1 MLPIPVSLKCFP
13 TAAATRRL
21 ALRLALGMLPAGS
34 ALAVAD
40 GYLDGVYECTAG
52 TPPVAARLAVNSH
65 RDGRLIY
72 LLTPLGKQ
80 AGPSPAWAGHG
91 AGQAREQEGGEYRGH
106 TASGEPFRLAIG
118 QIEVDGGAGLE
129 QVTLT
134 GTLGK
139 APLACRS
146 AW

>member
-1 MLPIPVSLKCFP
+1 MLPIPVSLKFSP
-13 TAAATRRL
+13 TGAATCRL
-21 ALRLALGMLPAGS
+21 ALLLALGMLPAGQ

-40 GYLDGVYECTAG
+40 GYLDGVYDCTVG
-52 TPPVAARLAVNSH
+52 TPPVSARLAVNSH

-72 LLTPLGKQ
+72 LLTPLGKHV
-80 AGPSPAWAGHG
+80 GPNPAWAGHG
-91 AGQAREQEGGEYRGH
+91 AGQAREQGGMEYRGN

-134 GTLGK
+134 GVLGK
-139 APLACRS
+139 TPLACRS